1 VRLGSRREGPEE
13 QGGGGMANAPSMKRK
28 LPAAVS
34 AAGCLRR
41 REEAPVKYVRGFFF
55 SWGLQRGFRGPG
67 AFSARRL
74 CTGPGHRNSNSI
86 WPIGLPSVEDAKD
99 LITVTAYRSIP
110 AQHTIHQQHAK
121 H

>member
-41 REEAPVKYVRGFFF
+41 REEAPVKYVRGFFLP
-55 SWGLQRGFRGPG
+55 WGLRRGFRGPG

-74 CTGPGHRNSNSI
+74 CRPGHRNSNSI
-86 WPIGLPSVEDAKD
+86 WPIGLPSLEDAND

-110 AQHTIHQQHAK
+110 AHAIH
-121 H
+121 